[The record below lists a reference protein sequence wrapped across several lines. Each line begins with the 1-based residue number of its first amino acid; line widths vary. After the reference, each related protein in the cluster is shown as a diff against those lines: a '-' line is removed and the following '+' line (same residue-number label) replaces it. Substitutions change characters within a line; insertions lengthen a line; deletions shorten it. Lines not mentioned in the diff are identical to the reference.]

1 MDIKQL
7 LTRLTTEEKAA
18 LVAGRDFMFTN
29 PVPGSGI
36 SSLRMSDG
44 PHGLRVQDEGGDNGV
59 TGSSPATAF
68 PTAATVA
75 CGWEF
80 VGKKLDEVVARI
92 SELLEE
98 LGYVAKEKHQTMQM
112 HVVTES
118 EKLREAVEQTVE
130 SGVAVL
136 KAHCDMAF
144 EIAEA
149 VQHETLVQAV
159 LYTNPGMDEE
169 EVRAMSDTEL
179 IRIYKSAMLEKAE
192 FALCYLEDQFY
203 QMKEMEFKFRYYEEM
218 RGVLEGVNQIIL
230 AAYDIPLG
238 ILRTG
243 VEHLTELQAD
253 LYDVTFDDV
262 IIIVNGQNVFDAA
275 TQFVIDAIQSAI
287 DSLNNT
293 IDQLDDYRQK
303 YIEASDADKL
313 LTDVQNAINDAK
325 DGFFAEFE
333 DEFGG
338 AISKAKERISEYKA
352 ALAGAGE

>member
-1 MDIKQL
+1 MSKRKITISVLCVVL
-7 LTRLTTEEKAA
+7 LAAVMCICFAGCEDNKEEA
-18 LVAGRDFMFTN
+18 LAYVTLEVN
-29 PVPGSGI
+29 PSIELIVDEDQIVLSING
-36 SSLRMSDG
+36 LNDDG
-44 PHGLRVQDEGGDNGV
+44 KVLLINE
-59 TGSSPATAF
+59 
-68 PTAATVA
+68 
-75 CGWEF
+75 EF

-203 QMKEMEFKFRYYEEM
+203 QMKEMEFKFRYYEEI
-218 RGVLEGVNQIIL
+218 RGVLEGVNQIIV

-338 AISKAKERISEYKA
+338 AISKAKERITEYKA
-352 ALAGAGE
+352 ALAGTGE